1 MSIKDKLVKLECM
14 ECHRIGYYTQKNKK
28 KLKDRLELKKYC
40 RWCRKHTS
48 HKETK

>member
-1 MSIKDKLVKLECM
+1 MSIKDKLVRLECS

-28 KLKDRLELKKYC
+28 KLKDRLELNKYC
-40 RWCRKHTS
+40 RWCRKHTL